1 MPILAMSDGQEKPED
16 LIDLADVD
24 LLKVAR
30 LTAEL
35 KADAARMARTEA
47 RYLVDAYYQT
57 QEARKRAANQHRS
70 GDGQD
75 DPAFPLVDWLAAH
88 MATLELRIK
97 NLLGAYAAAH
107 PVGLWSQS
115 ICGVGPVI
123 SAGLL
128 AHIDIRKAPT
138 VGHIWRF
145 AGLDPTLQ
153 WYGKE
158 GGSKL
163 VQEVLGRKTGPVEWE
178 DLCKIGVATNR
189 DPANLLVLMKRP
201 TPAGKTQP
209 MTVPTLI
216 ALMARKP
223 WNGDLKTLCWKIG
236 ECFVKVSGMDDGFYG
251 HLYAQRKAE
260 ECARNDAGEYADQAA
275 AILATKKFKTK
286 PIEGDEDREYQTSG
300 EWYAQGKLPPAHI
313 HARAKRWAVKLFLAH
328 WHEVAYKAEYGT
340 LPPKPYILERGHA
353 HRIEVPN
360 WPMV

>member
-1 MPILAMSDGQEKPED
+1 MPISALAEKPED
-16 LIDLADVD
+16 LLEIADVD
-24 LLKVAR
+24 QLKIAR
-30 LTAEL
+30 ITAAL
-35 KADAARMARTEA
+35 KADAASMDRTEA

-57 QEARKRAANQHRS
+57 QEARKRSANQKRS

-75 DPAFPLVDWLAAH
+75 EPAYPIIDWLAAH

-115 ICGVGPVI
+115 IVGVGPVI

-145 AGLDPTLQ
+145 AGLDPTLK
-153 WYGKE
+153 WYGTE
-158 GGSKL
+158 GAREL
-163 VQEVLGRKTGPVEWE
+163 VKDVLGRTTGAIEWE
-178 DLCKIGVATNR
+178 DIAAIGEATGRHPDNIL
-189 DPANLLVLMKRP
+189 ALMVRP

-209 MTVPTLI
+209 MTAPTLI
-216 ALMARKP
+216 AVLARKP

-236 ECFVKVSGMDDGFYG
+236 ECFVKVSGHEEGFYG
-251 HLYAQRKAE
+251 HLWAQRKAE
-260 ECARNDAGEYADQAA
+260 ETARNDRGEYADQAA
-275 AILATKKFKTK
+275 AILAGKKWKVK
-286 PIEGDEDREYQTSG
+286 EASDEDAERDYKTAA

-328 WHEVAYKAEYGT
+328 WHEVAYKAEFGKM
-340 LPPKPYILERGHA
+340 PPKPYILEHGHA

-360 WPMV
+360 ALE